1 MKVIVRDMIEKTLT
15 TKKFIFPINF
25 VLIFFLDEILTNFVM
40 KKICRK
46 LLLIFLQ
53 NILYKTLFTKKKL

>member
-53 NILYKTLFTKKKL
+53 NILY